1 MITAIV
7 SNSSELIA
15 NHLKN
20 IGYTNVNVYP
30 NIVELRDYV
39 LGTED
44 VEGRPLKIDKLML
57 LDDGFGVSGSFVSAS
72 FTSFIELCKA
82 KFFNVKYIIYVN
94 KTENVVHREYLDF
107 LIENKEITQD
117 IKVVTTDVITPDIIS
132 DAISITKTYN
142 TSGDVEYSRIIKK
155 RRGSREIS
163 TGLIP
168 KFSTDKTLLV
178 ELPTAK
184 PSNLDNILKSAIP
197 NKILQDDYKDMLS
210 EEPTEELNIDGIEL
224 KHSNPII
231 RRRIKNIC
239 VTGESKSG
247 VSTTALTLAKTAS
260 TEDKT
265 LLIDLNWDNLGLTYT
280 VKSLMKNDADI
291 ELIELSSLIEDIDLL
306 NVKSFSKKMLHVI
319 CLSLP
324 VKESFTES
332 QLELLIMNVLNIIG
346 ARYNTIIFD
355 IPAKSTKNMFNI
367 MNVSDRIFLCTPPH
381 LNNLVSLY
389 TTLNEN
395 NFQNLSVF
403 NKTVKLENGQKFNE
417 DIILIQNS
425 VFAVS
430 KLNKFTSDNFI
441 KYTEY
446 YFDFLFRK
454 TGIIFNKQDTWI
466 STQLYKQ
473 LTT

>member
-1 MITAIV
+1 MNKV
-7 SNSSELIA
+7 FF
-15 NHLKN
+15 
-20 IGYTNVNVYP
+20 
-30 NIVELRDYV
+30 
-39 LGTED
+39 
-44 VEGRPLKIDKLML
+44 L
-57 LDDGFGVSGSFVSAS
+57 LF
-72 FTSFIELCKA
+72 
-82 KFFNVKYIIYVN
+82 
-94 KTENVVHREYLDF
+94 
-107 LIENKEITQD
+107 
-117 IKVVTTDVITPDIIS
+117 
-132 DAISITKTYN
+132 
-142 TSGDVEYSRIIKK
+142 
-155 RRGSREIS
+155 
-163 TGLIP
+163 
-168 KFSTDKTLLV
+168 FSTFLVAQELTFKIEKSDLFTDEYKDSKIILV
-178 ELPTAK
+178 EKA
-184 PSNLDNILKSAIP
+184 NENNIL
-197 NKILQDDYKDMLS
+197 ILRS
-210 EEPTEELNIDGIEL
+210 F
-224 KHSNPII
+224 
-231 RRRIKNIC
+231 
-239 VTGESKSG
+239 KSG

-367 MNVSDRIFLCTPPH
+367 MNISDRIFLCTPPH

-403 NKTVKLENGQKFNE
+403 NKTVKLENGQKFSE